1 MPKKEEE
8 KRFKREHQQPPK
20 MDKKFSEDI
29 GLKDEVM
36 NEERQKRSK
45 VLIVGGDDLN
55 IMAISQLLP

>member
-1 MPKKEEE
+1 MLKKEEE

>member
-1 MPKKEEE
+1 
-8 KRFKREHQQPPK
+8 